1 MPVAGHFAEIS
12 DISSSKNDIAL
23 LTSTGIIF
31 LIGFLLGAFIIFFG
45 VQDFSSAN
53 VNSLGALDTPI
64 TSIFSISSG
73 VNAGGNLPSN
83 SSSFLD
89 FPVFLLFS
97 LMYTLINASAS
108 SILSEDRK

>member
-53 VNSLGALDTPI
+53 VNFLGSFGDNIPI
-64 TSIFSISSG
+64 SSISSG

-97 LMYTLINASAS
+97 LMYALINASAS
-108 SILSEDRK
+108 SILSESKP